1 MGTTVRG
8 LYLHSKQDFTV
19 EATPAATIS
28 LVAGNLQVFIGS
40 NVDATHKRADIMRA
54 LNSCIDRIKEA
65 TPVAYPTSTV
75 STMASMVPGEATSS
89 VVIEQAAFPGAI
101 TEDDVA
107 VLYHQNFVEAP
118 GRPSAS
124 QLFRGKHIKLWER
137 FLEERKAA

>member
-28 LVAGNLQVFIGS
+28 LVSENLQVFVGD

-54 LNSCIDRIKEA
+54 LDTCLGALREA
-65 TPVAYPTSTV
+65 TPVSFPTSTV
-75 STMASMVPGEATSS
+75 STMASMVPGAATSS
-89 VVIEQAAFPGAI
+89 VVIEQAGFPGAI

-107 VLYHQNFVEAP
+107 VLYHQNYVEAP

-124 QLFRGKHIKLWER
+124 QLFRGKHTKLWER

>member
-19 EATPAATIS
+19 EATPAATIA
-28 LVAGNLQVFIGS
+28 LVSGNLQVFVGS

-54 LNSCIDRIKEA
+54 LNSCIDRIRENV
-65 TPVAYPTSTV
+65 PSYPTSSV
-75 STMASMVPGEATSS
+75 STMASMVPGEATST
-89 VVIEQAAFPGAI
+89 VVLEQAGFPGAI

-107 VLYHQNFVEAP
+107 VLYHQNYVEAA
-118 GRPSAS
+118 GRPAAS